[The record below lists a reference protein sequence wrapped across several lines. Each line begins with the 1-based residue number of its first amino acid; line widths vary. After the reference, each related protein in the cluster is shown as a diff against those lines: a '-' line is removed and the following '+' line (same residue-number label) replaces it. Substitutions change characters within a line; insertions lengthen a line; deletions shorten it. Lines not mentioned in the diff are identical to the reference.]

1 MKTQHN
7 QKMPLSVWLLTLS
20 AFAIGTAEFVIA
32 GILTQVSESLHITEG
47 QAGNLITAYALAIV
61 IGGPILMLA
70 LSKVDKR
77 KALLSLLGLFIL
89 GNLISATTHSYHLL
103 LLSRVLSGLT
113 QGPFY
118 GIGAVVATQL
128 VSEKMAGRAVGQ
140 MFAGLTLANVLGVPA
155 GTWIGNEFGWN
166 TTFWAVAGLGILA
179 ALLIAFVI
187 KIKPQAEG
195 TPIIKQLGAFKN
207 PALLS
212 GLLITVL
219 GWSGFMAFYGYIS
232 PLAENVAHIQ
242 RDNVTYLLILVG
254 GGLVIGN
261 HLGGKSADI
270 NLSKSL
276 TLWLMATISVLIAL
290 GSFAS
295 NTSMFVILAFVFGVV
310 SFAKVPAMQLRVMK
324 YGGEGQELAATANIS
339 AFNLAN
345 AIGGIIGSS
354 VIDAKAL
361 SVESLP
367 YFAIIIPLFGLLFLL
382 RDKARLST
390 PA

>member
-20 AFAIGTAEFVIA
+20 AFAIGTSEFVIA

-166 TTFWAVAGLGILA
+166 TTFWAVAGLGIVA

-354 VIDAKAL
+354 VINAKAL